1 MRVPLL
7 TLAAVLA
14 LNAADERQLALALQA
29 QADFNR
35 VQEAAMPQLQDT
47 AACIQSQASVLPVS
61 APDER
66 PLILFRKGYCA
77 LAGAAIAHD
86 PVQFEVAAASFDQ
99 AIEAWPARAVAA
111 SKQKLAPPPV
121 PSALRVFEVLSR
133 MERNPAQTPTDAEEA
148 QLAAAVDHPACESA
162 VLKPE
167 SCQAAIQLG
176 NLWLGWIA
184 WQRGD
189 SIAAARRFSLAP
201 LSGWSQWTKGRQAF
215 RAGDYQTAAARYG
228 EAVDLWRNAELDS
241 VRQVIQLLNPLPD
254 SAGMLTEFG
263 EAQLLAGNAPAA
275 LATLDAAVKV
285 DSSKARAIYLRGR
298 ARAAAGQTDA
308 AMEDYNL
315 ASRTAFAAAAG
326 RSSGEAHL
334 YRGILLYRSKDWP
347 RAEDEFAD
355 ALNFDIPAAMK
366 SDATA
371 WRHLAAVASG
381 SCGASR
387 AYLEQS
393 LAAVSPDFPK
403 DDARS
408 ALAACGAAGSAG
420 PPVAWNVLK

>member
-1 MRVPLL
+1 
-7 TLAAVLA
+7 
-14 LNAADERQLALALQA
+14 
-29 QADFNR
+29 
-35 VQEAAMPQLQDT
+35 
-47 AACIQSQASVLPVS
+47 
-61 APDER
+61 
-66 PLILFRKGYCA
+66 
-77 LAGAAIAHD
+77 
-86 PVQFEVAAASFDQ
+86 
-99 AIEAWPARAVAA
+99 
-111 SKQKLAPPPV
+111 
-121 PSALRVFEVLSR
+121 
-133 MERNPAQTPTDAEEA
+133 MERNPAELPTDAEEA
-148 QLAAAVDHPACESA
+148 QLAAAVDHPACASV
-162 VLKPE
+162 VLKPD
-167 SCQAAIQLG
+167 SCQGAIQLG

-184 WQRGD
+184 WRRGD
-189 SIAAARRFSLAP
+189 SITAARLFSSGP
-201 LSGWSQWTKGRQAF
+201 ISGWPHWMEGQQAF
-215 RAGDYQTAAARYG
+215 RAGDYKVAAARYG
-228 EAVDLWRNAELDS
+228 EAFDLWREPA
-241 VRQVIQLLNPLPD
+241 RQVVQLLNPLPD
-254 SAGMLTEFG
+254 TAPMLTEFG

-275 LATLDAAVKV
+275 LATLDAAVKA
-285 DSSKARAIYLRGR
+285 DSASARAIYLRGR
-298 ARAAAGQTDA
+298 AREAAGQADA
-308 AMEDYNL
+308 AMGDYNL

-420 PPVAWNVLK
+420 SPLAWSVLK